1 MTLALPTL
9 LLFTFAS
16 IASMFLSMSE
26 GAVTCRLNG
35 VCDDTR
41 TSPSDGSTVC
51 SNCKSCTFKNC
62 CNKVY
67 TSELTKCPIPG
78 WRAKG
83 YKGTFPVD
91 ITAPK
96 KRDVGCSKTNRC
108 PDGSKCV
115 AYTKGG
121 DKGFCWKAPGLL
133 EKTLIAL
140 AAVAGLFIF
149 HKTGKIILQPSLNM
163 ASTTVFEGGCIRCG
177 LGLSTWDRTF
187 L

>member
-149 HKTGKIILQPSLNM
+149 Q
-163 ASTTVFEGGCIRCG
+163 
-177 LGLSTWDRTF
+177 
-187 L
+187 